1 MADLSIA
8 LNRFGLGARPEDT
21 VSSSPRQWLTAQFDR
36 YDPRP
41 AAFVTTLPA
50 TGAIVEDLA
59 DFRPGRRAAAEAGV
73 RSPLAELGFRKA
85 DVRTAAARYGLASAD
100 KPASPCLASR
110 IPYGTEITA
119 EILARVEAAEA
130 VIREVREET
139 GLRVA
144 PGRIAG
150 VFGGREFGHTYG
162 NGDRVEYL
170 AVLFECDVL
179 GGDLEGEDDETAE
192 LRYFDPEEMP
202 ELVLPYPRELFARE
216 PSGERAWFAWP

>member
-1 MADLSIA
+1 M
-8 LNRFGLGARPEDT
+8 
-21 VSSSPRQWLTAQFDR
+21 
-36 YDPRP
+36 
-41 AAFVTTLPA
+41 
-50 TGAIVEDLA
+50 
-59 DFRPGRRAAAEAGV
+59 
-73 RSPLAELGFRKA
+73 
-85 DVRTAAARYGLASAD
+85 
-100 KPASPCLASR
+100 
-110 IPYGTEITA
+110 
-119 EILARVEAAEA
+119 
-130 VIREVREET
+130 REET